1 MTGTRSNTLQTIVA
15 AINRRIDAI
24 DKEAAELRLLI
35 LETVPTDE
43 ADAEIAKDPRLTE
56 LAAER
61 STLQDQCSNWQ
72 ATMQAAASRDFQDAK
87 DRARRDAVAAHDA
100 ALAALPSQA
109 LAREI
114 DRTVAKLGELT
125 RQYLGEQAEAW
136 NHGFNILQAL
146 REVQH
151 ANHWE
156 TLVQSMRNTL
166 DNAMPRSLENAI
178 VVAGLHKITGPISP
192 ATQCDPN
199 RTVEAATRRSHDE
212 FKLRLG
218 EALAKMPEAKEPD
231 HG

>member
-1 MTGTRSNTLQTIVA
+1 MTGNRTNTIRELLAKLNREIHGLKSLEADLLIQLAESPEDIDTDERLKA
-15 AINRRIDAI
+15 ARAQRIAAEQQRDGF
-24 DKEAAELRLLI
+24 EAAS
-35 LETVPTDE
+35 DE
-43 ADAEIAKDPRLTE
+43 AKR
-56 LAAER
+56 
-61 STLQDQCSNWQ
+61 
-72 ATMQAAASRDFQDAK
+72 RDFEDFKAQ
-87 DRARRDAVAAHDA
+87 ARRDAVAAHDA
-100 ALAALPSQA
+100 ALKSFPSPA

-136 NHGFNILQAL
+136 DHGFGILKSL

-156 TLVQSMRNTL
+156 TLVQCLRNTL
-166 DNAMPRSLENAI
+166 DNALPRSLENAI
-178 VVAGLHKITGPISP
+178 VVAGLHKITGPIGP
-192 ATQCDPN
+192 ATQCDPA

-218 EALAKMPEAKEPD
+218 EALAKMPEPKAPD